1 MENTICKSCGN
12 EIPAGNPFCPSVV
25 PLNRRKNPS
34 LQIKIR
40 RLLLHPSG
48 PLTPPNPSTHRLF
61 TASSLNTR
69 LPFILRPDLLL
80 CTAKKAAVWVGSSSC
95 V

>member
-12 EIPAGNPFCPSVV
+12 EIPAGNPFCPICGAAQ
-25 PLNRRKNPS
+25 PKEEPIPAN
-34 LQIKIR
+34 IR

-48 PLTPPNPSTHRLF
+48 PSTPPNPSTHRLF